1 MIKDIQLG
9 IKSDSVSEIA
19 ASESESAV
27 LVTRPDSERDDD
39 TVSNV
44 TEEATDWK
52 QASKNISVDFSLFYY
67 FKFQILFYCI
77 HYYNF

>member
-1 MIKDIQLG
+1 MG

-27 LVTRPDSERDDD
+27 LVSRAESERDDD

-44 TEEATDWK
+44 TEEATD
-52 QASKNISVDFSLFYY
+52 
-67 FKFQILFYCI
+67 
-77 HYYNF
+77 

>member
-1 MIKDIQLG
+1 MGI

-27 LVTRPDSERDDD
+27 LVSRAESGQDDD

-44 TEEATDWK
+44 TEEATD
-52 QASKNISVDFSLFYY
+52 
-67 FKFQILFYCI
+67 
-77 HYYNF
+77 